1 MHDQEQEL
9 KLLIQKDQA
18 QDLLNRLPIQETR
31 HQVNTYYDT
40 PNKALRQK
48 LNAFRLR
55 ELPHG
60 EVILTIKKPINATTK
75 YEYERVVQSNTLE
88 ELNEEEKAWAN
99 AHLEGI
105 ATVEDLQPLVRFETT
120 RSICNQPEA
129 EISIDHTVFANHDD
143 YEIEYEYR
151 QDHDGIQRFN
161 EILKPLHLHWE
172 KNGLT
177 KLSRALEDQTLFN
190 H

>member
-1 MHDQEQEL
+1 MQDQEQEL

-18 QDLLNRLPIQETR
+18 QALLKSLPIQETR

-55 ELPHG
+55 ELSNG
-60 EVILTIKKPINATTK
+60 DIILTIKKPLNATTK
-75 YEYERVVQSNTLE
+75 YEYERAVQSKTLE
-88 ELNEEEKAWAN
+88 GLNEEDRAWAN
-99 AHLEGI
+99 AHLEGV
-105 ATVEDLQPLVRFETT
+105 ATIEELQPLVRFETT

-151 QDHDGIQRFN
+151 QEHDGIQRFN
-161 EILKPLHLHWE
+161 EILKPLNLHWE
-172 KNGLT
+172 KNGAT
-177 KLSRALEDQTLFN
+177 KLARALEDQALSN
-190 H
+190 P